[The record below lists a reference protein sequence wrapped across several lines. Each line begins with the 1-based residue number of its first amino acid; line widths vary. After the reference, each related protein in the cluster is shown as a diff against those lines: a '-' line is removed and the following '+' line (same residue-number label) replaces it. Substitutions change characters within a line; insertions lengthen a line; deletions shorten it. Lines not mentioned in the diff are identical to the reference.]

1 MHTHP
6 YSSPPAVSE
15 TQTQIGAGTFLIS
28 RQYVGNCSVSE
39 LLRQRIRQDAHT
51 TSSIDGRI
59 GTAV

>member
-6 YSSPPAVSE
+6 YSSPPSASE

-28 RQYVGNCSVSE
+28 RQYVGSCSVGE
-39 LLRQRIRQDAHT
+39 LLRQRVQQNAHT
-51 TSSIDGRI
+51 TSSIDDRI